1 MIDTQVLKLLKKSKT
16 FKWRASKPVFLISFT
31 KVLMKKVLIL
41 TYYWPPGGGAGVQ
54 RWLKFVKYLREFG
67 WEPIVYTAEN
77 GEMPVIDNSLEKDI
91 PKGISILKTKIWE
104 PYSFYKAFI
113 GRKKDDKINASF
125 LSENKKTSLTE
136 KISVWIRGNFFIPD
150 ARKYWIKPSVNYLKD
165 HLEKNPVDA
174 IISSGPPHTMH
185 LIALEL
191 KKQFPNIK
199 WVADFRDP
207 WTNIDFYEELMLS
220 SSSDKKHKR
229 LESEVLSKADAI
241 ISIGKGMN
249 EDFKKIYTKQPE
261 KFHVITNGYDEDD
274 IYKGPLEKD
283 KKFSI
288 AHIGTLVKSRNPET
302 LWKVLKQL
310 VTENENFKKDLE
322 IKLVGK
328 VDFFVK
334 EQLGKYGL
342 TTFVNK
348 IDYLP
353 HNEVIK
359 EQQKTKVLLL
369 LVNQTKNAKS
379 IVTGKIFE
387 YLAAQVPILA
397 IGPPKG
403 DLADIL
409 EQTKSGLI
417 SDFNDEDQLKKNILD
432 LYNNRKFINFDKN
445 EIARYSRRELT
456 KELSGVLTALSR

>member
-1 MIDTQVLKLLKKSKT
+1 
-16 FKWRASKPVFLISFT
+16 
-31 KVLMKKVLIL
+31 MKKVLIL
-41 TYYWPPGGGAGVQ
+41 TYYWPPAGGAGVQ
-54 RWLKFVKYLREFG
+54 RWLKFVKYLNEFG
-67 WEPIVYTAEN
+67 WEPIVYTAKN

-91 PKGISILKTKIWE
+91 PEGTIILKTKIWE

-113 GRKKDDKINASF
+113 GRKKEDKINASF
-125 LSENKKTSLTE
+125 LSENKKTSFTE

-150 ARKYWIKPSVNYLKD
+150 ARKYWIKPSVKYLKD
-165 HLEKNPVDA
+165 YLEKNPVDV

-185 LIALEL
+185 LIGLGL
-191 KKQFPNIK
+191 KKHFPNIK

-220 SSSDKKHKR
+220 SSSDAKHKK
-229 LESEVLSKADAI
+229 LELEVLSNADSI
-241 ISIGKGMN
+241 ISVGKTMG

-274 IYKGPLEKD
+274 IYKGVLEKD

-302 LWKVLKQL
+302 LWKVLKTL
-310 VTENENFKKDLE
+310 VSENENFKKDLE

-334 EQLGKYGL
+334 EQIDKYGL
-342 TTFVNK
+342 SSFVNK

-353 HNEVIK
+353 HSEVIK
-359 EQQKTKVLLL
+359 EQQKSKILLL
-369 LVNQTKNAKS
+369 LVNKTKNAKS
-379 IVTGKIFE
+379 ILTGKIFE
-387 YLAAQVPILA
+387 YLAAEVPVLA
-397 IGPPKG
+397 IGPPDG

-409 EQTKSGLI
+409 KETECGLI
-417 SDFNDEDQLKKNILD
+417 SDFNDEIKLKENILA
-432 LYNNRKFINFDKN
+432 LYNKKVINFDKN
-445 EIARYSRRELT
+445 KIARYSRSELT
-456 KELSGVLTALSR
+456 KELSGLLNQITRN